1 MLVTAHP
8 PAERSNMVPSRISV
22 LLVLEKKICMS
33 TGMRGYS
40 RHSII
45 QSPIRF
51 EVSRFTDTTCS
62 RQLGAA
68 VFCHITM
75 RELSYLKSSRDAGSV
90 KGFQQ
95 VEKRG
100 KF

>member
-22 LLVLEKKICMS
+22 LLVLEKKTCMS

-51 EVSRFTDTTCS
+51 EVSLVTVTTCS
-62 RQLGAA
+62 RQLGAPA
-68 VFCHITM
+68 FCHITM
-75 RELSYLKSSRDAGSV
+75 RNCMTGGQKGST
-90 KGFQQ
+90 GTEIFRRPLQQ
-95 VEKRG
+95 LL
-100 KF
+100 F